1 MNAAAKGPEPVVMYG
16 LTRCD
21 TCVKARKWLTA
32 QGVPFDFIDYRDQP
46 VPPATLLDW
55 AQQLGGWEKL
65 VNRVSTS
72 WRNLSEAERS
82 PAGDEGWQALIA
94 RHPTLVKRPVLLTA
108 DGAVGVGFKD
118 STWMQRLGLA
128 D

>member
-1 MNAAAKGPEPVVMYG
+1 MNDDAKRAAPVVMYG

-32 QGVPFDFIDYRDQP
+32 QEVPFEFIDYRDTP
-46 VPPATLLDW
+46 VAPATLLAW

-65 VNRVSTS
+65 VNRASTS

-82 PAGDEGWQALIA
+82 PVGDEGWQALIA
-94 RHPTLVKRPVLLTA
+94 QHPTLVKRPVLLTA
-108 DGAVGVGFKD
+108 DGVVGVGFKD
-118 STWMQRLGLA
+118 AVWKQRLGIA
-128 D
+128 G